1 MDRIAFLQALI
12 GRPYKIGATGPD
24 AFDCYGL
31 ARHVQNEIYGVD
43 LPALPFVAATTRQ
56 QAEAMLNHPE
66 RANWQEIP
74 EHEARD
80 GDIVLMGN
88 VAKRDF
94 HLGTFIV
101 PSTSGVVLHI
111 NEQSGVVVDDLPS
124 LRAIGFNYVRC
135 FRRS

>member
-1 MDRIAFLQALI
+1 MDRIAFLQSLI
-12 GRPYKIGATGPD
+12 GRPYRIGATGPD

-31 ARHVQNEIYGVD
+31 SRHVQHALYGYE
-43 LPALPFVAATTRQ
+43 LPVLPFVAATTRQ

-66 RANWQEIP
+66 RGNWQEVD
-74 EHEARD
+74 EHDARD

-101 PSTSGVVLHI
+101 PATSGVVLHI
-111 NEQSGVVVDDLPS
+111 NEQAGVVVDDLPS
-124 LRAIGFNYVRC
+124 LRAIGFHYLRI